1 MAQALDTGGRGRKN
15 GHARSALKSRTTD
28 VLDDFT
34 ELRKDMTKLADAA
47 RKAAREEVKHAGKRL
62 EGLGRDMRTR
72 AAEGSEYAV
81 EQVRSHPGAAI
92 GISLGAGLLLGMVLA
107 RR

>member
-1 MAQALDTGGRGRKN
+1 MAQALDTGVRGRKN

-47 RKAAREEVKHAGKRL
+47 RKAAREEVKHAGQRL
-62 EGLGRDMRTR
+62 EGLGRDIRTR

-81 EQVRSHPGAAI
+81 EQVRSHPAAAI

>member
-1 MAQALDTGGRGRKN
+1 MAQALDTGVRGRKN

-47 RKAAREEVKHAGKRL
+47 RKAAREEVKHAGARL

-92 GISLGAGLLLGMVLA
+92 GISLGAGLVLGMILA